1 MLIGLL
7 AGMFSAGKIDDSMV
21 KKIVIVMLI
30 VSGIALILTNII

>member
-1 MLIGLL
+1 
-7 AGMFSAGKIDDSMV
+7 MFSAGKIDDSMV